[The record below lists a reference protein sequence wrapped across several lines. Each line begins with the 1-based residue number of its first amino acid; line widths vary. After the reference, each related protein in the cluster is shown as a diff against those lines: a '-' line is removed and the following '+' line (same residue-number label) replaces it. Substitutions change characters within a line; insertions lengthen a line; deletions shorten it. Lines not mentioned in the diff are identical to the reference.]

1 MDYLVKAIKKLH
13 PEAQFS
19 YSDDNY
25 ETVKFDFIEGSVPT
39 RAEID
44 AAIEQIKTADKA
56 EAEQS
61 ASDKAALLAKLGI
74 TADEAKLLLS

>member
-1 MDYLVKAIKKLH
+1 MDYFVKAIKKLH
-13 PEAQFS
+13 PEAEFS

-56 EAEQS
+56 EAVQ
-61 ASDKAALLAKLGI
+61 AAIDKAALLSKLGI
-74 TADEAKLLLS
+74 SQDDLKTLLS